1 MHENN
6 SDVLVNGIA
15 ERLRRE
21 RERVQLSAS
30 ELARRAG
37 IAKSTLTQ
45 LEAGRGNPGV
55 ETLWA
60 LAVALGL
67 PFAELITPP
76 APDVQVVRAD
86 QGVATHAEHSDFTAT
101 LLATC
106 PPGPRHN
113 IYRLELGAG
122 SSRYAAAHIPGT
134 IEHLTVLQG
143 QLSAGP
149 RHSPT
154 RLAPGD
160 YMRFPGDIDHVYG
173 AGPQDAVALL
183 IMAYP

>member
-6 SDVLVNGIA
+6 SDVLIDGIA

-21 RERVQLSAS
+21 RERVQVSAA

-45 LEAGRGNPGV
+45 LEAGKGNPGV

-76 APDVQVVRAD
+76 APHVQVVRAN
-86 QGVATHAEHSDFTAT
+86 QGVATHAEQADFSAA

-106 PPGPRHN
+106 SPGSRHN
-113 IYRLELGAG
+113 IYRIEIGADTM
-122 SSRYAAAHIPGT
+122 RRAAAHIPGT
-134 IEHLTVLQG
+134 VEHLMVVQG
-143 QLSAGP
+143 QLSVGP
-149 RHSPT
+149 LHSPT
-154 RLAPGD
+154 RLATGD
-160 YMRFPGDIDHVYG
+160 YMRFPGDIDHVYS
-173 AGPQDAVALL
+173 AGQHDALALL